1 MERGLR
7 ALTKPVDDCFC
18 IENRNIFERMLTRYM
33 DVKEKTPLNRKIYI
47 SSARDYDAVI
57 KKWKQNKENKINM
70 GYETQFTLEVKDI
83 DNVGYDSYKIV
94 KYMHEKQDQDD
105 WFYPFDY
112 QIDNFIRE
120 IQPEYGSAFALEFD
134 ESDGLKWHDH
144 EKEMKQLSKE
154 FPDVLFKL
162 HGEGEDK
169 YDIWDKYF
177 MGGKMQSCYAEITCP
192 PFDRSKLL

>member
-1 MERGLR
+1 MKRGQR
-7 ALTKPVDDCFC
+7 MQVNPVDDWCNISFDDVIIDEVLLPFTF
-18 IENRNIFERMLTRYM
+18 IEKPF
-33 DVKEKTPLNRKIYI
+33 VPKQGIYA
-47 SSARDYDAVI
+47 SSAI
-57 KKWKQNKENKINM
+57 KTKRGEIRNM
-70 GYETQFTLEVKDI
+70 GYETRFTLEVKDI

-112 QIDNFIRE
+112 QIDNFIRD
-120 IQPEYGSAFALEFD
+120 IQPEYGSVFALEFD
-134 ESDGLKWHDH
+134 ESDGLRWYDH

-162 HGEGEDK
+162 HGEGENNG
-169 YDIWDKYF
+169 DIWDKYF
-177 MGGKMQSCYAEITCP
+177 MGGKMQSCYAEIMCP